1 MQNEGSLIKNSF
13 CKKRGMDIKTQ
24 LGNVVWY
31 IATNRYVLGDKQTL
45 SDVLIALNRM
55 IRDEESKR
63 AASKS

>member
-1 MQNEGSLIKNSF
+1 
-13 CKKRGMDIKTQ
+13 MDIKTQ